1 MHFIT
6 GIFEKLQ
13 SHPKRV
19 VFPEGYDPR
28 VIQAA
33 RQFFTLKLGIP
44 ILLGNR
50 LKIKEI
56 ASQLGVAL
64 EGVRVIDPAQSDD
77 LEPFSR
83 RFEILRKSRGIGA
96 IEAREA
102 MLQPNFFATMML
114 AMHQADAL
122 VSGAEDS
129 NGAVLRPLMQ
139 IIHSAPG
146 TQTVCGCQIIEL
158 GDGDNH
164 GVGANGV
171 LFLADCDVH
180 KDPTVEQLADIAL
193 MTARL
198 ASQLLTVEPRV
209 AMLSISTRSGK
220 SEGLTSREH
229 AAAELASQRASTE
242 GVKAYFDGELQSDAA
257 LVMDVAKRKLPADQL
272 GEVAGRANVLIFPNL
287 EAASIASR
295 LIQHLARTSVYGDIL
310 LGIDRPAAELSR
322 SATAHDILGVAA
334 ILGEQCNQY
343 RRMFPGA
350 GLRIPGE

>member
-19 VFPEGYDPR
+19 VFPEGYNPR

-33 RQFFTLKLGIP
+33 RQFFSLKLGIP
-44 ILLGNR
+44 ILLGSR
-50 LKIKEI
+50 PRVKEI
-56 ASQLGVAL
+56 AAQLGIGL
-64 EGVRVIDPAQSDD
+64 EGVRVIDPIRSDD
-77 LEPFSR
+77 MDTFAR
-83 RFEILRKSRGIGA
+83 RFELLRRSRGLGSL
-96 IEAREA
+96 EAREA

-122 VSGAEDS
+122 VSGADDS

-146 TQTVCGCQIIEL
+146 TQTVCGCQIVSL
-158 GDGDNH
+158 GDTDNQKI
-164 GVGANGV
+164 GANGV
-171 LFLADCDVH
+171 LLLADCDVH
-180 KDPTVEQLADIAL
+180 RDPTVAQLADIAL

-198 ASQLLTVEPRV
+198 AIQLLNVSPRV
-209 AMLSISTRSGK
+209 ALLSMSTRSK
-220 SEGLTSREH
+220 NTSNHSSREH
-229 AAAELASQRASTE
+229 AAAELACQRARNE
-242 GVKAYFDGELQSDAA
+242 GIQAYFDGELQADAA
-257 LVMDVAKRKLPADQL
+257 IVMDIAKRKLGEDI
-272 GEVAGRANVLIFPNL
+272 GEVAGRANVLVFPNL
-287 EAASIASR
+287 ESASISSR

-322 SATAHDILGVAA
+322 GATSHDILGVAA

-343 RRMFPGA
+343 RKMFPGA
-350 GLRIPGE
+350 GVRIPGE